1 MRSWFLCTGL
11 LAALSL
17 MPLARS
23 ELIFEQPVVN
33 RWDVVTFKVLLPEFA
48 QFSHSLLA
56 GEASDIPVPELW
68 PAPDYPLPPWEP
80 PKAPARQQFYAVPS
94 DGQINVERVEG
105 IPGRPRS
112 RLDQS
117 LGKPRLVHARPGV
130 RHPYT
135 AFV

>member
-48 QFSHSLLA
+48 QFAHSLLA

-68 PAPDYPLPPWEP
+68 PAPDYPSPPWGP
-80 PKAPARQQFYAVPS
+80 PKAPARQEFYAVPS
-94 DGQINVERVEG
+94 DGRVNVERVEG
-105 IPGRPRS
+105 IPGRTRS

-117 LGKPRLVHARPGV
+117 LGKPRLVHARSGI
-130 RHPYT
+130 RHPPT